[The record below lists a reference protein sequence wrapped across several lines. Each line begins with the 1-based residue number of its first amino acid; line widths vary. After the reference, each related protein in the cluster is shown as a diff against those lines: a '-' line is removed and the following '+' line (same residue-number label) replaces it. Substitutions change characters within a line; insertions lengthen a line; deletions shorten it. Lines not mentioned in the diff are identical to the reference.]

1 MFSTKNTNLITFNP
15 DLAKYDEK
23 LLNEIY
29 KKSYAYCMDIME
41 EHSKSFFFASRF
53 LKKDQR
59 NSIASWYAF
68 ARLTDDIV
76 DEGKLSDDE
85 IEIQLNRLK
94 DSITQLANGYISN
107 NPILHAFG
115 QTIRK
120 HNIPLKYVYD
130 LIEGVRMDL
139 SKNRYEDN
147 NELELY
153 CYRVASTIG
162 LVMTHIFQD
171 NPSERTLAR
180 AIDLGFAMQLTNI
193 LRDVKEDFE
202 RGRIYIPLKTMREYN
217 VSEEDLK
224 QKMVSDNL
232 KELLKYEI
240 ERTKGI
246 YKVAE
251 LGIKDLPP
259 AAQYTIFLA
268 SRVYDDI
275 LNQIKRNKYEILSRR
290 AVVSKARKILIAFK
304 VRITYIGLKKEKLTS
319 SIIS

>member
-1 MFSTKNTNLITFNP
+1 MFSTKNTNLITFDP
-15 DLAKYDEK
+15 DVAKYDKK
-23 LLNEIY
+23 LLKEIFE
-29 KKSYAYCMDIME
+29 KSYAHCMDIME

-53 LKKDQR
+53 LPKDQR
-59 NSIASWYAF
+59 NSVASWYAF

-76 DEGKLSDDE
+76 DEGNLSNSE
-85 IEIQLNRLK
+85 IEIQLNLLR

-120 HNIPLKYVYD
+120 HNIPLNYVYD

-139 SKNRYEDN
+139 NKDRYEN
-147 NELELY
+147 NTELELY

-171 NPSERTLAR
+171 NPTKRTLAR
-180 AIDLGFAMQLTNI
+180 AVDLGLAMQLTNI
-193 LRDVKEDFE
+193 LRDVREDFE
-202 RGRIYIPLKTMREYN
+202 RGRIYIPLKTMIQYN
-217 VSEEDLK
+217 VSEEDLR
-224 QKMVSDNL
+224 QKLVSDNL
-232 KELLKYEI
+232 KELIKHEI
-240 ERTKGI
+240 ARTKGI
-246 YKVAE
+246 YRVAE

-268 SRVYDDI
+268 SRIYGDI

-290 AVVSKARKILIAFK
+290 AVVSKTRKILIAFK
-304 VRITYIGLKKEKLTS
+304 VRLAYIGLKKEKLPS
-319 SIIS
+319 NIIS